1 MSFKRYVRFC
11 RKIYLSIGRV
21 PIRLKREVT
30 GHIAN
35 RLASALWR
43 EVVNI
48 VSEGIADVDVVDAA
62 LIHGPGLRWAV
73 TGAHMTYHLGGGSGG
88 MSDYLQHLGLSQ
100 ELLWADQGTPN
111 LSPEVCAILIAGV
124 DTQAQGKTVAEL
136 EQIRD
141 DGLLR
146 ILTARKLKS

>member
-11 RKIYLSIGRV
+11 RKIYLSIGCV
-21 PIRLKREVT
+21 PIRLKREAT
-30 GHIAN
+30 GHIAD

-48 VSEGIADVDVVDAA
+48 VSEGIADVDVVDTA

-73 TGAHMTYHLGGGSGG
+73 TGANMTYHLGGRSGG

-100 ELLWADQGTPN
+100 EL
-111 LSPEVCAILIAGV
+111 
-124 DTQAQGKTVAEL
+124 
-136 EQIRD
+136 R
-141 DGLLR
+141 
-146 ILTARKLKS
+146 

>member
-11 RKIYLSIGRV
+11 RKIYLSIGCV
-21 PIRLKREVT
+21 PIRLKREAT
-30 GHIAN
+30 GHIAD

-73 TGAHMTYHLGGGSGG
+73 AGANMTYHLGGRSGG

-100 ELLWADQGTPN
+100 EL
-111 LSPEVCAILIAGV
+111 
-124 DTQAQGKTVAEL
+124 
-136 EQIRD
+136 R
-141 DGLLR
+141 
-146 ILTARKLKS
+146 

>member
-1 MSFKRYVRFC
+1 M
-11 RKIYLSIGRV
+11 
-21 PIRLKREVT
+21 
-30 GHIAN
+30 
-35 RLASALWR
+35 
-43 EVVNI
+43 
-48 VSEGIADVDVVDAA
+48 SEGIADVDVVDAA

-73 TGAHMTYHLGGGSGG
+73 TGANMTYHLGGRSGG

-111 LSPEVCAILIAGV
+111 LSPEVCTILIAGV